1 MATSKVTLTNSWQ
14 LVVAAGKEFFLE
26 NPTEFKALIA
36 FADSTPSG
44 DVGHTLLNGFGVT
57 RMGAS
62 GAVYAK
68 IHPVNVSGAVPY
80 LIVSPEA

>member
-1 MATSKVTLTNSWQ
+1 MATTKVTLTSSWQ
-14 LVVAAGKEFFLE
+14 QVVPAAKEFFLE
-26 NPTEFKALIA
+26 NPTEFNVLIA
-36 FADSTPSG
+36 FADSTPAN

-68 IHPVNVSGAVPY
+68 IHPTNPVGAAPY
-80 LIVSPEA
+80 LVVSPEA